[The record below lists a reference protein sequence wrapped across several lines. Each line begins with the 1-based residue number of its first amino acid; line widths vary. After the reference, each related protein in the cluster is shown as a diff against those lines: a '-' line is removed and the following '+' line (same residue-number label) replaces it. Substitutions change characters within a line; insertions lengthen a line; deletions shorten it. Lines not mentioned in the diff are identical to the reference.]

1 MLFRSVLSMEEAA
14 GAWVLRRPRGHL
26 CWVLRRRYIWGI
38 LEVRID
44 RAKRRVP
51 PAGHVR
57 GTVAPRAVTRTTA
70 LARGT
75 VGPGSA
81 PPASARSRS
90 CRCPVPPDRNGST
103 CGLRALPPPSWVPLS
118 GEGPAKGPN
127 RSDLASR
134 SRGAAKPAAAD

>member
-1 MLFRSVLSMEEAA
+1 MEEAA

-57 GTVAPRAVTRTTA
+57 GTVGPRAVNLTTA

-81 PPASARSRS
+81 PPASARLPILQMSG
-90 CRCPVPPDRNGST
+90 PTGQEWLDM
-103 CGLRALPPPSWVPLS
+103 RAP
-118 GEGPAKGPN
+118 GPAATFLGAPEW
-127 RSDLASR
+127 
-134 SRGAAKPAAAD
+134 RGARKGAES